1 MFINYKHLWCTI
13 LWAHMLGGAVE
24 TYVQHL
30 CLLSV
35 DHILL
40 LSSAV
45 LSK

>member
-30 CLLSV
+30 CLCLCFQWT
-35 DHILL
+35 IFYC
-40 LSSAV
+40 
-45 LSK
+45 